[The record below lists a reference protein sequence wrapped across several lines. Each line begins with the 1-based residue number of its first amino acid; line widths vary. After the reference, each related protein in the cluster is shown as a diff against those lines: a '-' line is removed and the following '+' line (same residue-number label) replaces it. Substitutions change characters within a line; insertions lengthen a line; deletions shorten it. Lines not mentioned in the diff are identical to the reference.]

1 MPKIIK
7 TINQII
13 GEKTIFQLSK
23 NKKTSKVVFESYDSN
38 KYAAEFKWSWKGY
51 YLDKWGKMLDEYYEL
66 HKWNKKSGE
75 IPKERLKELDI
86 LI

>member
-13 GEKTIFQLSK
+13 GDKTIFQL
-23 NKKTSKVVFESYDSN
+23 NNDKKTSQVVIESYASS
-38 KYAAEFKWSWKGY
+38 KYAAEYKWSWKGY
-51 YLDKWGKMLDEYYEL
+51 NLEKWGKMLDEYYEL

>member
-1 MPKIIK
+1 MQDDFPPDRLMKEGAK
-7 TINQII
+7 TGPLK
-13 GEKTIFQLSK
+13 GEK
-23 NKKTSKVVFESYDSN
+23 
-38 KYAAEFKWSWKGY
+38 
-51 YLDKWGKMLDEYYEL
+51 LDKEKWGKMLDEYYEL